1 MMLRQGSQK
10 KRHGTGT
17 IVGTALALLIG
28 AGVILEGPAEAQRL
42 RAQIYLTQARI
53 PRNVT
58 ERGLIRFARSH
69 NARRLQE
76 TSGPIAERTWRAE
89 MVTAFNRSPG
99 DLEYQVLFYD
109 LEDGARRFIEPPLST
124 FINNRDEKTFV
135 RRINLERPRFEP
147 NHRMELVVVVRRNE
161 VGRARFETRGEV
173 IQNSGVVSFD

>member
-1 MMLRQGSQK
+1 
-10 KRHGTGT
+10 
-17 IVGTALALLIG
+17 
-28 AGVILEGPAEAQRL
+28 
-42 RAQIYLTQARI
+42 
-53 PRNVT
+53 
-58 ERGLIRFARSH
+58 
-69 NARRLQE
+69 
-76 TSGPIAERTWRAE
+76 

-109 LEDGARRFIEPPLST
+109 LEGGARRFIEPPLST